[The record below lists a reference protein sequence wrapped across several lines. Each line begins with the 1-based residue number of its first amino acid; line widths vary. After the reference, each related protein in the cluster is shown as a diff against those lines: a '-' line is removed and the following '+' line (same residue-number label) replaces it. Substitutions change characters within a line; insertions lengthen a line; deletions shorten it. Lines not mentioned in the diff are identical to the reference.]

1 MQTKNIFVFVFVLFS
16 QTISAQSKTAVTTKG
31 LRKDSG
37 NKMKFNI
44 AQAPAPLFRD
54 PVFDGAADPTVIW
67 NEQTKEWLVYYTAR
81 RASLELKNV
90 AYCYGT
96 AIGIAASADFG
107 KTWYYKGT
115 AQLAQPDTGLNSF
128 WAPQVF
134 QNPGDKMYHMMVTYI
149 KGVYENWGGQ
159 SQVFHYISRDLVNWK
174 WLNPTG
180 LSGFIDASVFRMPD
194 NTWKLW
200 YSKGVTYS
208 ATSKDLITWK
218 ANDVAEVKNRGHEG
232 PVVFYFDKSYWM
244 ITDPTYDD
252 YTGLDVFRSSDA
264 THWEYNNTILN
275 TPGVRPDDIDQGRH
289 ADVKV
294 VNGKMYIFYFTHP
307 GRVYPNEKAEDPD
320 KNRWRY
326 RRSSLQVAE
335 LELKNGKMICDRNK
349 YALLQRAVPLK
360 IPQ

>member
-1 MQTKNIFVFVFVLFS
+1 MKIKNIIGIGLLIIS
-16 QTISAQSKTAVTTKG
+16 QVALAQKKNSAVTKSDNG
-31 LRKDSG
+31 PRFD
-37 NKMKFNI
+37 I

-67 NEQTKEWLVYYTAR
+67 NEKTKEWLVFYTQR

-96 AIGIAASADFG
+96 AIGIAASKDYG
-107 KTWYYKGT
+107 KTWQYKGT
-115 AQLAQPDTGLNSF
+115 AQLSQPDTGLNSF
-128 WAPQVF
+128 WAPQIF
-134 QNPGDKMYHMMVTYI
+134 QTPDDKMYHMIVTYI
-149 KGVYENWGGQ
+149 KGVYEDWGGQ
-159 SQVFHYISRDLVNWK
+159 AQVFHYVSKDLTNWK

-180 LSGFIDASVFRMPD
+180 LSGYIDASVFQMPD
-194 NTWKLW
+194 KSWKLW
-200 YSKGVTYS
+200 FTRGFTYS
-208 ATSKDLITWK
+208 ATSKDLINWK
-218 ANDVAEVKNRGHEG
+218 AGDTPVVNNRGHEG
-232 PVVFYFDKSYWM
+232 PIVFYFDNAYWL
-244 ITDPTYDD
+244 ITDPTYDE
-252 YTGLDVFRSSDA
+252 YTGLDVFRSTDA

-335 LELKNGKMICDRNK
+335 LELKDGKMTCNRNK
-349 YALLQRAVPLK
+349 YAVVQPTVELK